1 MTVFFFHAEDGIRDG
16 HVTGVQ
22 TCALPISFDEGRAP
36 VRGFALAPAPA
47 RPRLVMVLIRPSHS
61 SKIGRASCRER
72 VLIPVV
78 AVAAVRNLYTRCCW
92 KGGIYGARKCQR
104 REITWRS
111 I

>member
-47 RPRLVMVLIRPSHS
+47 QPRLVMVLIRPSHS
-61 SKIGRASCRER
+61 SRTHEGKWAGPSGLAIWGEIGRASCRER
-72 VLIPVV
+72 GEVGVV
-78 AVAAVRNLYTRCCW
+78 AVSVL
-92 KGGIYGARKCQR
+92 RKR
-104 REITWRS
+104 M
-111 I
+111 